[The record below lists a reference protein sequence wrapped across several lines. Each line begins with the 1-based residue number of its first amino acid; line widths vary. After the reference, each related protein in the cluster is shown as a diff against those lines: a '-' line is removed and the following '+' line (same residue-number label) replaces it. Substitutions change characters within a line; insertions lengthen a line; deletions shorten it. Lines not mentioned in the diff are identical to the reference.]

1 MNELTIG
8 LLGAL
13 LATNQPLAVSNV
25 IQEQTG
31 VSVPVTADP
40 VYRELQQVMIADDA
54 AMDEVQKWIED
65 FSSQPLT
72 NQTRSASDELNRKIM
87 ARFDT
92 VRTAYGTFL
101 LRHPDS
107 AKGYLAYGTFLND
120 IGDEQGAKV
129 QYLNSKQIDPK
140 NPAVWNQ
147 LANYYGHCGELT
159 NAFAH
164 YTEAIR
170 LDPAEP
176 VYYQNFATTVFLYRK
191 DAREFYHINEQ
202 QVFDKALGL
211 YRQAM
216 ALEPDSLVLATDHAM
231 SYYGI
236 KPMRTNDALVA
247 WTNALKTAHNDVEK
261 EAVQIHLART
271 KISAGMYDEAR
282 GHLALVTNA
291 VYADLKRRVT
301 RSLNDH
307 EHPSAEE
314 TSEGSTN
321 VLEQVPEQP
330 RPRTLSEATGKV
342 ASPTTKMPAT
352 TNDSSLPATN
362 LMMTVPPPSIRPGTN

>member
-25 IQEQTG
+25 IQQETG
-31 VSVPVTADP
+31 VSVPVAADP
-40 VYRELQQVMIADDA
+40 VYRELRQIMMADDA

-72 NQTRSASDELNRKIM
+72 NQTRTASEELNNKII
-87 ARFDT
+87 ARFDV
-92 VRTAYGTFL
+92 VRTAYGSFL
-101 LRHPDS
+101 QKHPDS
-107 AKGYLAYGTFLND
+107 AKGYLAYGSFLHD

-140 NPAVWNQ
+140 DPAVWNQ
-147 LANYYGHCGELT
+147 LANYYGHNGELT
-159 NAFAH
+159 NAFTH

-170 LDPAEP
+170 LDPTEP

-202 QVFDKALGL
+202 QVFDKSLDL
-211 YRQAM
+211 YRRAI
-216 ALEPDSLVLATDHAM
+216 ALDTNSLVLATDYAI

-236 KPMRTNDALVA
+236 KPMRTNEALTA
-247 WTNALKTAHNDVEK
+247 WTNALKTAQTEIEK
-261 EAVQIHLART
+261 EGVQIHLART
-271 KISAGMYDEAR
+271 KIAAGMYDEAR

-291 VYADLKRRVT
+291 VFGELKRRVT
-301 RSLNDH
+301 RSLENH
-307 EHPSAEE
+307 ENPIEE
-314 TSEGSTN
+314 E
-321 VLEQVPEQP
+321 
-330 RPRTLSEATGKV
+330 EADT
-342 ASPTTKMPAT
+342 
-352 TNDSSLPATN
+352 PATN
-362 LMMTVPPPSIRPGTN
+362 TVKTVVAPDKPLPAATNQASLPTTNLMVVPPPSLPAGTN